1 MSCEWDEEP
10 SIYPPCNPDL
20 LSDWAVI
27 SVDERPLSKNNSSN
41 GLFGRFGYP
50 GVNQLVEYDPAYAR
64 FIRRKIEWMNIC
76 YNEDSLDGAVRLRT
90 LTDDFDYQF
99 ITAQLGERPE
109 HDLLHNAL
117 SALKKDY
124 EQFPLAILHGLN

>member
-1 MSCEWDEEP
+1 MSCERDEEP

-20 LSDWAVI
+20 LSGWAVI
-27 SVDERPLSKNNSSN
+27 SVDERKLSESNSSH

-64 FIRRKIEWMNIC
+64 SLRRNIEWMNIC
-76 YNEDSLDGAVRLRT
+76 LSRLT
-90 LTDDFDYQF
+90 TPTNDFDYRF

-109 HDLLHNAL
+109 HDFLHNAL

-124 EQFPLAILHGLN
+124 EQFPLAVLHGLN